1 MMCCTKS
8 TYSLHICWH
17 STAACMVLLLLTLLM
32 LFFPSITQNCVS
44 SVPSCGECVCMV
56 DGVYGMCSKWVSC
69 MHELYCNILI
79 PSVKYILAMNETV
92 RVIST
97 VLSTFATNPD
107 P

>member
-1 MMCCTKS
+1 MHGPLVAYF
-8 TYSLHICWH
+8 TY
-17 STAACMVLLLLTLLM
+17 A
-32 LFFPSITQNCVS
+32 LFFPSITLSQNCVS

-56 DGVYGMCSKWVSC
+56 DGVYG
-69 MHELYCNILI
+69 II
-79 PSVKYILAMNETV
+79 PTVKYILAMNETV